1 MNKEDYTNQDVFQFV
16 IPSLV
21 GILLLMTPFTYEG
34 STTVAVSVLSNW
46 IYQGIDRVVPIP
58 YLILCIITLSFLI
71 SIVGSQFKPKFLKEH
86 PLLNEVGHISWF
98 WMVVRAIGM
107 LFAWLTAFKL
117 GPEVIWSESTGG
129 LILNDLIGGLF
140 TIFLVAAFIL
150 PFLTEFGLLEFVG
163 VYLTKIMRPLFDLP
177 GRSAVDC
184 VASWVGDGT
193 IGVTL
198 TSSQYEQGYY
208 TEKEASIIA
217 TTFSAVS
224 ITFCLVVLQNVDLTD
239 YFGFYYLTVVLSGIC
254 CALIIPHLPP
264 LSRKSEQRLAHPED
278 LDGDVIP
285 DGYSRSQWALR
296 LAIRKAKKMAVSGLI
311 SIGLSK
317 LSLIY
322 G

>member
-1 MNKEDYTNQDVFQFV
+1 
-16 IPSLV
+16 
-21 GILLLMTPFTYEG
+21 
-34 STTVAVSVLSNW
+34 
-46 IYQGIDRVVPIP
+46 
-58 YLILCIITLSFLI
+58 
-71 SIVGSQFKPKFLKEH
+71 
-86 PLLNEVGHISWF
+86 
-98 WMVVRAIGM
+98 
-107 LFAWLTAFKL
+107 
-117 GPEVIWSESTGG
+117 
-129 LILNDLIGGLF
+129 
-140 TIFLVAAFIL
+140 
-150 PFLTEFGLLEFVG
+150 
-163 VYLTKIMRPLFDLP
+163 MRPLFDLP

-285 DGYSRSQWALR
+285 DGYSRSQWALK

-311 SIGLSK
+311 LIGPSK